1 MLMKAYATASSVAR
15 ADLATDEVATLA
27 LQANSAWKKAYLRE
41 QTQTCKPLNVFENS
55 LQFLL
60 LEVSINKFLFI
71 PVDGDIVI

>member
-41 QTQTCKPLNVFENS
+41 QTQTCKP
-55 LQFLL
+55 
-60 LEVSINKFLFI
+60 
-71 PVDGDIVI
+71 